1 MKDHGIP
8 VDATPHDCPYLDG
21 HTAVLPLRWY
31 PQDVSPEAFDDML
44 ARADRRI
51 GRHMYRPAC
60 PGCTECKGIRVP
72 VADFALSKSQRKV
85 WRKNQDLKV
94 TVGPPLVDQTRLN
107 LFNRHKLERGLAE
120 RRTSAR
126 EYAGWLVHSCVR
138 TVETRYW
145 LEDEL
150 IAVGIVDLGRHA
162 ASSVYFYFDPDL
174 SDRSLGVFS
183 VLAELNW
190 AKHLGLNWY
199 YLGLY
204 VKGCAH
210 LNYKARY
217 YPHERLNEGRWE
229 RFGKKG

>member
-21 HTAVLPLRWY
+21 RTAVLPLRWY
-31 PQDVSPEAFDDML
+31 PQDIGAEAFDALL

-51 GRHMYRPAC
+51 GRHMYHPAC
-60 PGCTECKGIRVP
+60 PDCDECKGIRVP
-72 VADFALSKSQRKV
+72 VADFQPSKSQRRV

-94 TVGPPLVDQTRLN
+94 TVGPPRVDPVRLD
-107 LFNRHKLERGLAE
+107 LFNRHKLERGLAT

-138 TVETRYW
+138 TVETCYW
-145 LEDEL
+145 LGEAL
-150 IAVGIVDLGRHA
+150 VAVGIVDLGRRA
-162 ASSVYFYFDPDL
+162 ASSVYFYFDPDR

-183 VLAELNW
+183 VMAELHW
-190 AKHLGLNWY
+190 ARRLGLSWY

-204 VKGCAH
+204 VEGCAH

-217 YPHERLNEGRWE
+217 FPHERLDGGCWR
-229 RFGKKG
+229 RFSRA